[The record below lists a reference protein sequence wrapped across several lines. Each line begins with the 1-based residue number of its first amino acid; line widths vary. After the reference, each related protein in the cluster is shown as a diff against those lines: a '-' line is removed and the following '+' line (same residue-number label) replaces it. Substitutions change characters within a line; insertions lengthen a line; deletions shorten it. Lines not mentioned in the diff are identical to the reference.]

1 MKLLYTTLA
10 MFLFGLSANAQF
22 SKDRAVPIY
31 VTVNPD
37 TPSVHLE
44 WLTPTAMHDAT
55 VFRREKGES
64 TWYIIQ
70 QTQQSTVHEYT
81 DTDVEVGKTY
91 EYGIERLAN
100 NIYAYGYAT
109 VPVMAPPEH
118 DRGYIAV
125 FCEAMLEDSLAT
137 ELEMLRNDL
146 TGDGWQ
152 VLWHSVGPQDST
164 GSIKSSITGD
174 YDSTNGEL
182 KAVFLFGE
190 IPVPYSGNSA
200 WDGHANHQ
208 GAWPSD
214 LWYGELNGNWTD
226 ATVNNTSPS
235 RPAND
240 NVPGDGKFDQSFI
253 PSKVEVAV
261 GRVDF
266 SNLSEADFGTTH
278 IELYRR
284 YLDKNHRWRNKL
296 LTVDNKV
303 LIDDNFGY
311 FGGEA
316 FAANGWRNGYPLVGV
331 DNVMDGD
338 FFTDTDSNSYLM
350 IYGCG
355 GGSYTSANGV
365 GNSLQFATDTINA
378 VFSMLFGSYHGDWDY
393 SPNPF
398 MMSAL
403 ASRGA
408 ILSCSWAGRPHWFY
422 HPLAAGA
429 TLAECTLA
437 SQNACFNQGYFNS
450 IGTCGAHA
458 ALLGDPSLRAQIV
471 EPVSN
476 LTVAGN
482 CGSIALQWD
491 VPAAANNAGFY
502 VYRSENK
509 EGPFELLTQEAI
521 AENEYTDNPPLNME
535 YWYMVKSV
543 ALESTPSGLFYN
555 TGTGRF
561 ISATASP
568 APEASPTATAI
579 TCAIHYSILQA
590 HPAEEDYLLQ
600 WTGPG
605 NFMATGDSVTASDFS
620 EAYLLTVTDTSS
632 GCSSEYSIEIPTDY
646 NTPNVNIGQFFMLT
660 CDTTAIDL
668 ECPSDDL
675 ECYIINSGGDT
686 LSTPATLTE
695 PGEYI
700 FLAVLPGNGCYDAD
714 NFEVVIDTTPPMLEV
729 VGDPEIICD
738 STVLEA
744 VPENM
749 QDVVVWDGPGI
760 TAPFQLEQVITVP
773 GTYTVTSTNPLGCQ
787 TVLSI
792 EVIRAFQ
799 PLSIGATAETVDC
812 FGNIT
817 GIGVV
822 ALGGWPPYSWQVTP
836 DYPIPPG
843 QTYTITLVDGNGCI
857 VQATQENPFQ
867 PTVPGL
873 ALSSTPETSPGAM
886 DGTAT
891 AQAIG
896 PNPPFTYLWS
906 TGQTDSTATGL
917 TAGTYTVT
925 VTDAN
930 GCQAVGTIEVDLLN
944 STSTLPGLLSFGLRP
959 NPSSGSFSASLELA
973 ESMPVSLEILD
984 STGKVLH
991 NADSKTGQNLQ
1002 WQVELPNL
1010 PSGSYWCRWSSNGK
1024 ILTKKIVVVRN

>member
-1 MKLLYTTLA
+1 MKFLYTILA
-10 MFLFGLSANAQF
+10 ILSFGLSANAQF
-22 SKDRAVPIY
+22 TKDRAVPIY
-31 VTVNPD
+31 ITVNPD
-37 TPSVHLE
+37 TPSVHLD
-44 WLTPTAMHDAT
+44 WLTPTAIHDAT

-64 TWYIIQ
+64 AWYIIE
-70 QTQQSTVHEYT
+70 QTQQSIIHEYT

-100 NIYAYGYAT
+100 GIYAYGYAT
-109 VPVMAPPEH
+109 VPVMAPVLH

-125 FCEAMLEDSLAT
+125 FCEAMLEDSLAA
-137 ELEMLRNDL
+137 ELELLRSNL

-152 VLWHSVGPQDST
+152 VLWHSVGQQDST

-174 YDSTNGEL
+174 YSSTNGEL
-182 KAVFLFGE
+182 KAVLLFGE

-200 WDGHANHQ
+200 WDGHGNHQ
-208 GAWPSD
+208 GAWPAD
-214 LWYGELNGNWTD
+214 VWYGELDGNWTD
-226 ATVNNTSPS
+226 VSVNNTTPS
-235 RPAND
+235 RPQND
-240 NVPGDGKFDQSFI
+240 NVPGDGKFDQSFL
-253 PSKVEVAV
+253 PSAVEVAV

-266 SNLSEADFGTTH
+266 SNLSEADFGTTR

-296 LTVDNKV
+296 FTVDNKV

-338 FFTDTDSNSYLM
+338 FFADTDSNSYLM

-365 GNSLQFATDTINA
+365 GNSLQFTTDTINA

-403 ASRGA
+403 ASRGG

-429 TLAECTLA
+429 TLADCTLA
-437 SQNACFNQGYFNS
+437 SQNACYDQGYFNS
-450 IGTCGAHA
+450 LGACGAHV

-471 EPVSN
+471 EPVSG
-476 LTVAGN
+476 LMVADDCGTV
-482 CGSIALQWD
+482 SLQWE
-491 VPAAANNAGFY
+491 AATAANATGYF

-509 EGPFELLTQEAI
+509 EGPYELLTQEAI
-521 AENEYTDNPPLNME
+521 AENEFSDNPPLANE
-535 YWYMVKSV
+535 YWYMVKTV

-555 TGTGRF
+555 TSTGRF
-561 ISATASP
+561 INATARP
-568 APEASPTATAI
+568 VPEAEPTATAL
-579 TCAIHYSILQA
+579 TCVTNYSVLQA
-590 HPAEEDYLLQ
+590 NPAQEDYLLQ

-605 NFMATGDSVTASDFS
+605 GFMATGDSVTASNFS
-620 EAYLLTVTDTSS
+620 EPYLLTVTDTAS

-646 NTPNVNIGQFFMLT
+646 TSPNVNIGQFFMLT
-660 CDTTAIDL
+660 CDVTAIDL
-668 ECPSDDL
+668 DCPSDDL
-675 ECYIINSGGDT
+675 ECYIINPAGDT
-686 LSTPATLTE
+686 LGTPASLTE

-700 FLAVLPGNGCYDAD
+700 YLAVFPGNGCYDAD
-714 NFEVVIDTTPPMLEV
+714 NFEVVVDTTPPMLEV
-729 VGDPEIICD
+729 DGNPEIICE

-744 VPENM
+744 LPGNM
-749 QDVVVWDGPGI
+749 QDAVVWDGPGI
-760 TAPFQLEQVITVP
+760 SSPFLLEQTIEVP

-787 TVLSI
+787 TVLTI
-792 EVIRAFQ
+792 EVTKPF
-799 PLSIGATAETVDC
+799 PSLVIGTTSESVDC

-817 GIGVV
+817 GIDVV
-822 ALGGWPPYSWQVTP
+822 ASGGLPPYSWQVTP
-836 DYPIPPG
+836 ALPIVPG
-843 QTYTITLVDGNGCI
+843 QTYTIVLTDSNGCTAQI
-857 VQATQENPFQ
+857 SQENSNQ
-867 PTVPGL
+867 PSVPGL
-873 ALSSTPETSPGAM
+873 ALSSTSETSAGSM

-891 AQAIG
+891 AQATG
-896 PNPPFTYLWS
+896 ANPPFTYLWS
-906 TGQTDSTATGL
+906 NGQTEATATGL
-917 TAGTYTVT
+917 SAGTYTVT

-930 GCQAVGTIEVDLLN
+930 GCQAVGSVEVDLLN

-959 NPSSGSFSASLELA
+959 NPSSGTFTASL
-973 ESMPVSLEILD
+973 SLNEPLSVKLDILD
-984 STGKVLH
+984 NDGKVVH
-991 NADSKTGQNLQ
+991 RAGTKTGLELS
-1002 WQVELPNL
+1002 WKVELPPLAN
-1010 PSGSYWCRWSSNGK
+1010 GTYWCRWSSNGK
-1024 ILTKKIVVVRN
+1024 VLTRKILIVRN